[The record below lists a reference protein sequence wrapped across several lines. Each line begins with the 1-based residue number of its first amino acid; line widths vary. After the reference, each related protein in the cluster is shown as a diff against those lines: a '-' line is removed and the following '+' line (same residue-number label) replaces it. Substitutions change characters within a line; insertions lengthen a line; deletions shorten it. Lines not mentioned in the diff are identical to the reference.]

1 MSRPKKKR
9 VIESDDRAAWG
20 VGPAVLHKSY
30 SNFDSLPN
38 TSLRFLGGILGEC
51 GLFLGWLHW
60 KTSIFMGSMIGDW
73 PSYNPHNFS
82 QLRPSDPST
91 PSKMTLTTYHPT
103 HNQTLPPPDQVITTE
118 SKNILLRQMY
128 QRAEEKLRP
137 KRAASEHL
145 LPEHGCKQQRASV
158 QDPSN

>member
-38 TSLRFLGGILGEC
+38 TSLRFLGGILGRVWAV
-51 GLFLGWLHW
+51 LGVVAL
-60 KTSIFMGSMIGDW
+60 
-73 PSYNPHNFS
+73 
-82 QLRPSDPST
+82 
-91 PSKMTLTTYHPT
+91 KMTLTTYHPT
-103 HNQTLPPPDQVITTE
+103 HNQTLPPPDQVMTTE